1 MQFFQGS
8 SKRRNLHA
16 PTTAATLCRYT
27 YIPKPSG
34 CSKAHGLVT
43 VCCWRNRLG
52 CRVVLWWL
60 GRVWVKHHLSLS
72 LSWERESWSSTL
84 CWWLQIGSPAQV
96 RNVQIPKVHHSQSSI
111 WHFGVGRKT
120 EEAFSLF
127 WPFFLPNVQGLS
139 IDMLGGQLRAPQNE
153 DEENDEVWGGRRRYH
168 RKASRKVHKWLF
180 QYLIHHSLHASQQ
193 DWMLKLS
200 CMQNGANK
208 WVVNENQEDV
218 SLMEKPLRRVWETD
232 KQVWE
237 VKRVGERNGGSAGL
251 ESWEKQADTKPWKQ
265 WQETEVCP
273 TRTAK
278 PRR

>member
-1 MQFFQGS
+1 MHLQQLQHYAGILTFP
-8 SKRRNLHA
+8 NLL
-16 PTTAATLCRYT
+16 AAAKLMGWLQCVAEGTDLDVEWFSDDLDVSGWSITSLCPR
-27 YIPKPSG
+27 P
-34 CSKAHGLVT
+34 
-43 VCCWRNRLG
+43 
-52 CRVVLWWL
+52 
-60 GRVWVKHHLSLS
+60 GRG
-72 LSWERESWSSTL
+72 RAGPAL

-120 EEAFSLF
+120 EEVLSLF
-127 WPFFLPNVQGLS
+127 WAFFLPNVQGLS